1 MTDNISQST
10 DRTSI
15 DTQQPAPSPESKG
28 EARSIARGPIL
39 EVTDLKKHY
48 IDSTGIIDRI
58 RSSTPGR
65 VHAVDGV
72 SFTVSRGDTVGVVG
86 ESGCGKST
94 LAETL
99 VGLKKPTSGSATL
112 FENDIHEWVDQNRKR
127 FARNVQFVFQDP
139 SSSLDPKMTIRELI
153 REPLE
158 VHNVGTRDHQNGLV
172 EDTITKVGLSVDQ
185 LDRYP
190 SELSG
195 GQRQRVGIARAIVL
209 EPQLLV
215 LDEPTSALDVSV
227 QAQILNLLKEIQED
241 LGLTTL
247 IISHDISV
255 IRYLCNKV
263 LVMYLGKIAEMGP
276 TENLFNNP
284 SHPYTKTL
292 LESVPKVGETDAE
305 YDEVDPNI
313 PSPRNPPEGCRFHTR
328 CPVIIP
334 PDNFEF
340 QQTEWKSV
348 FNYKLDLRSGKLT
361 HEKLV
366 SIADQRGVDK
376 NKENMMEL
384 VRDRYEIKETLSDS
398 AAQDILTESFT
409 HLIEGETDSAYLTI
423 AEEFQSPCE
432 HKNPSSSAVTDD
444 HEAFCH
450 LA

>member
-10 DRTSI
+10 DRTRL
-15 DTQQPAPSPESKG
+15 DTQQPSLSPESR
-28 EARSIARGPIL
+28 EETRSIAHRPIL
-39 EVTDLKKHY
+39 EVNDLKKHY
-48 IDSTGIIDRI
+48 IDSTGIVNRI
-58 RSSTPGR
+58 RSAKPDR

-72 SFTVSRGDTVGVVG
+72 SFTVSRGDTVGIVG

-99 VGLKKPTSGSATL
+99 VGLKKPTSGNATL

-158 VHNVGTRDHQNGLV
+158 VHNVGTKDHQNGLV

-190 SELSG
+190 SEMSG

-227 QAQILNLLKEIQED
+227 QAQILNLLNEIQED
-241 LGLTTL
+241 LDLTTL

-263 LVMYLGKIAEMGP
+263 LVMYLGKVAEMGT
-276 TENLFNNP
+276 TENIFNNP

-292 LESVPKVGETDAE
+292 LESVPKVGETDAK
-305 YDEVDPNI
+305 YDEVNPNI
-313 PSPRNPPEGCRFHTR
+313 PSPRNPPDGCRFHTR
-328 CPVIIP
+328 CPVVIP
-334 PDNFEF
+334 PDDFEF
-340 QQTEWKSV
+340 EQNEWRAI
-348 FNYKLDLRSGKLT
+348 FDYKLDLRSSKLT
-361 HEKLV
+361 YKKIA
-366 SIADQRGVDK
+366 SMADQQGIEK
-376 NKENMMEL
+376 NKANMMEL
-384 VRDRYEIKETLSDS
+384 VRDKYDFEETLSDS
-398 AAQDILTESFT
+398 AAQKILTESLT
-409 HLIEGETDSAYLTI
+409 HLIEGETDSAYNTI
-423 AEEFQSPCE
+423 AEVFQSPCE
-432 HKNPSSSAVTDD
+432 QKAPSSSAVADD

-450 LA
+450 LN

>member
-10 DRTSI
+10 DRTRL
-15 DTQQPAPSPESKG
+15 DTQQPSLSPESKR
-28 EARSIARGPIL
+28 EARSVTDGPIL
-39 EVTDLKKHY
+39 EVNDLKKHY
-48 IDSTGIIDRI
+48 IDSTGIVDRI

-72 SFTVSRGDTVGVVG
+72 SFTVSRGDTVGIVG

-99 VGLKKPTSGSATL
+99 VGLKKPTSGNATL

-185 LDRYP
+185 LDRYS

-227 QAQILNLLKEIQED
+227 QAQILNLLNEIQED
-241 LGLTTL
+241 LDLTTL

-263 LVMYLGKIAEMGP
+263 LVMYLGKVAEMGT
-276 TENLFNNP
+276 TENIFNNP

-340 QQTEWKSV
+340 QQNEWRSI
-348 FNYKLDLRSGKLT
+348 FDYKLDLRSGKLT
-361 HEKLV
+361 HEKLA
-366 SIADQRGVDK
+366 SMADQQGIDK

-384 VRDRYEIKETLSDS
+384 VRDKYDFEETLSDS
-398 AAQDILTESFT
+398 AAQKILTESLT
-409 HLIEGETDSAYLTI
+409 HLIEGETDSAYNTI
-423 AEEFQSPCE
+423 AEVFQSPCE
-432 HKNPSSSAVTDD
+432 KKAPSSSAVADD
-444 HEAFCH
+444 HETFCH
-450 LA
+450 LD

>member
-1 MTDNISQST
+1 MSNNISQST
-10 DRTSI
+10 DQTRI
-15 DTQQPAPSPESKG
+15 DTQQPSLSPEKNG
-28 EARSIARGPIL
+28 RGRSVADGPIL
-39 EVTDLKKHY
+39 KVNELKKHY

-58 RSSTPGR
+58 RSSPPSR

-72 SFTVSRGDTVGVVG
+72 SFTVSRGDTVGIVG

-99 VGLKKPTSGSATL
+99 VGLKKPTSGNATL

-139 SSSLDPKMTIRELI
+139 SSCLDPKMTLRELI

-158 VHNVGTRDHQNGLV
+158 VHDVGTREHQNNLV
-172 EDTITKVGLSVDQ
+172 DKTITKVGLSVDQ

-190 SELSG
+190 GELSG
-195 GQRQRVGIARAIVL
+195 GQRQRVGIARAIIL

-227 QAQILNLLKEIQED
+227 QAQILNLLQEIQAD
-241 LGLTTL
+241 LELTTL

-263 LVMYLGKIAEMGP
+263 LVMYLGKVAEIGR
-276 TENLFNNP
+276 TENIFSNP
-284 SHPYTKTL
+284 AHPYTKTL
-292 LESVPKVGETDAE
+292 LESVPKVGETDIE
-305 YDEVDPNI
+305 YEEVDPDI
-313 PSPRNPPEGCRFHTR
+313 PSPRDPPEGCRFHTR
-328 CPVIIP
+328 CPAIIP
-334 PDNFEF
+334 PDKFNFE
-340 QQTEWKSV
+340 QSEWKSV
-348 FNYKLDLRSGKLT
+348 FDYKLDLQSGKLS

-366 SIADQRGVDK
+366 SIADQQGIDK
-376 NKENMMEL
+376 DKGSLTNLLQN
-384 VRDRYEIKETLSDS
+384 RYEINGEISDS
-398 AAQDILTESFT
+398 TAQQILTESFT
-409 HLIEGETDSAYLTI
+409 DLIEGNTESAYQII

-432 HKNPSSSAVTDD
+432 QKSPSSSVVTDD

-450 LA
+450 LI